1 MKKKLLIAA
10 GVVVGLIVVVLT
22 GLTLYVKSYLQ
33 SDKLKALII
42 PRVEEATGRKVD
54 IEAINVSIFSGI
66 SVQGI
71 HIKEKN
77 GARDFAAIREF
88 VLNYDLMPLLSKKL
102 VISSIRVAD
111 PVLSVQRDE
120 SGRFSYEDI
129 METFKVRQK
138 DEKGPEQKKAAETS
152 IPFSVIA
159 DSIGVSN
166 AKLEF
171 VDAKKELPPVTAVSD
186 ADLKVSGGTQPG
198 ALKFAGKLNLKS
210 FDVTM
215 GGIAIRTSG
224 TIDIGPEKIVY
235 ALNTVIGSDTIST
248 NGTVTNYMTA
258 PDIRK
263 DVYSKHLDLAKLMAL
278 SGGAKHEEKQA
289 QKAGHGK
296 ASADGGKAGDEK
308 KMEIKAVG
316 EIKIDMALYEGNTVN
331 NLVMKYHYSGGV
343 LTIDPLSLNF
353 ASGEKVDLSGVM
365 KGNLVSHYSPDSGDA
380 AEQIKRTLVGKI
392 VVDLSKVQVK
402 ESKITDAVAT
412 FTGIEDLRRPSFDKG
427 HFDIDIRDEKVLL
440 SGLMTSSRLK
450 VIPSG
455 TVGFNQILDLLAD
468 IEVSPEIA
476 SKMQVA
482 RFTGF
487 MAAKDGWTLI
497 PLKITGHADKP
508 SVGPNQAVLKKQLQ
522 KGIQAEIE
530 KRLFKDG
537 SRQQPKQKG
546 EKSEDLLKGLFG
558 K

>member
-1 MKKKLLIAA
+1 M
-10 GVVVGLIVVVLT
+10 
-22 GLTLYVKSYLQ
+22 
-33 SDKLKALII
+33 
-42 PRVEEATGRKVD
+42 
-54 IEAINVSIFSGI
+54 
-66 SVQGI
+66 
-71 HIKEKN
+71 
-77 GARDFAAIREF
+77 
-88 VLNYDLMPLLSKKL
+88 
-102 VISSIRVAD
+102 
-111 PVLSVQRDE
+111 
-120 SGRFSYEDI
+120 
-129 METFKVRQK
+129 
-138 DEKGPEQKKAAETS
+138 
-152 IPFSVIA
+152 
-159 DSIGVSN
+159 SN

-171 VDAKKELPPVTAVSD
+171 VDAKKELPPVTAFSD
-186 ADLKVSGGTQPG
+186 AELKVSAGTQPG

-224 TIDIGPEKIVY
+224 TIDIEPEKIVY

-402 ESKITDAVAT
+402 ESKITDAVAA